1 MWIRGLYFDRFPPQT
16 HVGFP
21 LNVKRMLGEIA
32 GASLRVLPAEMA
44 HDVGML
50 ILKHRLARILPRP
63 ADTLDVPHDLD
74 LSIAIPGW
82 EGLAH
87 PIGLAAG
94 FDKNAVALRGFE
106 DLGFSFIE
114 VGTVT
119 PLAQPGNPKPR
130 MFRLKAE
137 SSLINRMGFNN
148 DGHRAVYDRVEAAQL
163 GIPVGVNLGKNKL
176 TLTGNAISDYLK
188 GLIHFK
194 NLGSYIVINISSPNT
209 PGLRE
214 LANPEFIRQLKSEI
228 EMQVPELL
236 KKIWI
241 KLDPDLPRKEFMA
254 LVEAITAERFAGLI
268 LSNTHRVAWP
278 EAGGMSGHVLS
289 HLSSERL
296 TWAHEVHRGGL
307 PMIGSGGGL
316 SGVDVF
322 HKLARGASAVQI
334 YTALV
339 YRGPWAV
346 LHMLEELK
354 AEMLLHG
361 YKKASDVIGCHYR
374 D

>member
-1 MWIRGLYFDRFPPQT
+1 
-16 HVGFP
+16 
-21 LNVKRMLGEIA
+21 
-32 GASLRVLPAEMA
+32 
-44 HDVGML
+44 
-50 ILKHRLARILPRP
+50 
-63 ADTLDVPHDLD
+63 
-74 LSIAIPGW
+74 
-82 EGLAH
+82 
-87 PIGLAAG
+87 
-94 FDKNAVALRGFE
+94 
-106 DLGFSFIE
+106 
-114 VGTVT
+114 
-119 PLAQPGNPKPR
+119 
-130 MFRLKAE
+130 
-137 SSLINRMGFNN
+137 
-148 DGHRAVYDRVEAAQL
+148 VEAAQL
-163 GIPVGVNLGKNKL
+163 GIPVGVNLGKNKQ

-241 KLDPDLPRKEFMA
+241 KLDPDLSRKEFMA

-307 PMIGSGGGL
+307 PMIGSGWVL

>member
-1 MWIRGLYFDRFPPQT
+1 MRFK
-16 HVGFP
+16 
-21 LNVKRMLGEIA
+21 LNVKRILGELA

-44 HDVGML
+44 HDLGML
-50 ILKHRLARILPRP
+50 ILKHRLARFLPRP
-63 ADTLDVPHDLD
+63 ADTLAVPHDLD
-74 LSIAIPGW
+74 LHIKIPGW
-82 EGLAH
+82 GDLAH

-94 FDKNAVALRGFE
+94 FDKNAIALKGFE
-106 DLGFSFIE
+106 DLGFSFLE

-119 PLAQPGNPKPR
+119 PIAQPGNPKPR
-130 MFRLKAE
+130 MFRSKSE
-137 SSLINRMGFNN
+137 YSLINRMGFNN
-148 DGHRAVYDRVEAAQL
+148 DGHRAVYDRVEGSPL
-163 GIPVGVNLGKNKL
+163 TIPVGVNLGKNKQ
-176 TLTGNAISDYLK
+176 TLTEHAISDYLK

-214 LANPEFIRQLKSEI
+214 LANPEFIRRLKSEI

-241 KLDPDLPRKEFMA
+241 KLDPDLPRKEFIS
-254 LVEAITAERFAGLI
+254 LIETITEERFAGLI
-268 LSNTHRVAWP
+268 LSNTHRVTWP

-289 HLSSERL
+289 HLSSERM
-296 TWAHEVHRGGL
+296 TWAYEVHRGAL
-307 PMIGSGGGL
+307 PMIGSGGVM
-316 SGVDVF
+316 SGIDVF

-346 LHMLEELK
+346 LHMLEEFK

-361 YKKASDVIGCHYR
+361 YTRASDVIGCHYR